1 MIEYKRNIPIKAQT
15 GRVLRI
21 MSFDEK
27 ADQAK
32 KENERDLAISQLYFD
47 QAPSIQNLAR
57 GIYHWARGSE
67 WSPFSRSEDPDD
79 YKYNMGTAPVPGVGK
94 KAAVGVAKNIKD
106 RYVKLGKYLAERQA
120 RNASKAAGAATKN
133 KTTWQKVNNA
143 GTNVTKTIKRI
154 FRETKDDNF
163 GNVFGIGYKG
173 RNRIRVAVPVL
184 VGGPIIGGI
193 MGRIGGAATK
203 NAGRFVGA
211 FQKGFNEGAG
221 ISNPSTNQDTTK
233 TNQPQTQ
240 NTTNQS
246 QIQQPTAQPQYKT
259 LDSLRRAAI
268 QASIELVDSINNA
281 N

>member
-15 GRVLRI
+15 GRVLYIQDR
-21 MSFDEK
+21 
-27 ADQAK
+27 AK
-32 KENERDLAISQLYFD
+32 KAQKENDRDMAIAQQYFD

-79 YKYNMGTAPVPGVGK
+79 YKHNMGTAPVPGVGK

-120 RNASKAAGAATKN
+120 RNAKNAVNTAKNTVDNATK
-133 KTTWQKVNNA
+133 K
-143 GTNVTKTIKRI
+143 VTKTARTASNKINTFWGNRMNWW
-154 FRETKDDNF
+154 ETSENSTASKPTRVLFNTGRVLLGTGVVAPF
-163 GNVFGIGYKG
+163 AVRKAGPTIINKGLENWGIDYQL
-173 RNRIRVAVPVL
+173 PV
-184 VGGPIIGGI
+184 
-193 MGRIGGAATK
+193 M
-203 NAGRFVGA
+203 ND
-211 FQKGFNEGAG
+211 
-221 ISNPSTNQDTTK
+221 STEAD
-233 TNQPQTQ
+233 
-240 NTTNQS
+240 TTNQS